1 MRCLGGKWL
10 KELRSGILT
19 GEHVAIYYW
28 DEKVGLETDTEDHR
42 NDGIDEDTE
51 DLELDSFD

>member
-1 MRCLGGKWL
+1 M
-10 KELRSGILT
+10 
-19 GEHVAIYYW
+19 AIYYW